1 MSVANFLGKKGFVH
15 PDRLPQTD
23 DIFHEGTI
31 GFHMRSG
38 EHFHSRYDWQRY
50 MDFMRRHRI

>member
-1 MSVANFLGKKGFVH
+1 MSVANFLRKGFVH

-31 GFHMRSG
+31 GFHMRSRA
-38 EHFHSRYDWQRY
+38 FSQPLRLQRY
-50 MDFMRRHRI
+50 MDFMKA